1 MLNSK
6 YQEISKLIQEDLSRI
21 NLLDDLHLEEPL
33 KSKIS
38 EILNA
43 PSKHIRPLVSFL
55 YLRAIGKN
63 IDENQI
69 LFQSAIELIHNASLI
84 HDDIIDNA
92 EIRRGKNTINKDFDS
107 KLAVISGDYL
117 LSTALKKVLKI
128 NDINLVKILTQTLEE
143 MTKGEVKQYFDKSK
157 IPTINDYLKKSKQK
171 TAKLFEASLIGS
183 LLIADE
189 LPDDKGFTQNF
200 GIAFQIRDDLINC
213 LTTKS
218 DLKDGIYTAPIIY
231 SNGINI
237 NSDGIE
243 KTKSL
248 LNNYLNNALNAIQS
262 IDNNKYKQGLE
273 ELLGILKYE

>member
-6 YQEISKLIQEDLSRI
+6 YQEISRLIQEDLSRI
-21 NLLDDLHLEEPL
+21 NLLDDLFLEEPL

-117 LSTALKKVLKI
+117 LSIALKKVLKI
-128 NDINLVKILTQTLEE
+128 NNINLVKILTQTLEE

>member
-117 LSTALKKVLKI
+117 LSIALKKVLKI

-237 NSDGIE
+237 NFDGIE

>member
-6 YQEISKLIQEDLSRI
+6 YQEISRLIQEDLSRI
-21 NLLDDLHLEEPL
+21 NLLDDLFLEEPL

-117 LSTALKKVLKI
+117 LSIALKKVLKI